1 GRAGG
6 RVGGLAGR
14 VDGGHGRGEQHEV
27 VEGFV
32 AQDLVQHPDA
42 AVLGEHRGPQVV
54 RPGEGQGPVPQ
65 VQGRVHGRGDR
76 AERGVGHRERG
87 PDVVGTGHVA
97 LDVAGAS
104 AGRFHGGQPF
114 GDGGV
119 GGGAAAEPDDVGG
132 GGAGQVAA
140 EGV

>member
-1 GRAGG
+1 
-6 RVGGLAGR
+6 
-14 VDGGHGRGEQHEV
+14 
-27 VEGFV
+27 
-32 AQDLVQHPDA
+32 
-42 AVLGEHRGPQVV
+42 
-54 RPGEGQGPVPQ
+54 EGQGPVPQ

-87 PDVVGTGHVA
+87 PHVIGTGHVA

-140 EGV
+140 EGVPDASGAAGDQVDAAGPPGGRGDLSGPVR